1 MTRKNFL
8 FSGSGTGARS
18 TCFMFTLI
26 ETAKANSKNPED
38 YLRCL
43 FEKDPYARTAEHW
56 KKLNYDAF
64 EPMKKKRQVGFY
76 RQNNFVKIKRVLPL
90 YLADTML

>member
-1 MTRKNFL
+1 MNIR
-8 FSGSGTGARS
+8 
-18 TCFMFTLI
+18 
-26 ETAKANSKNPED
+26 
-38 YLRCL
+38 
-43 FEKDPYARTAEHW
+43 

>member
-1 MTRKNFL
+1 MEITNLFTNIKDVFNKPIYLIKFLSIAIVFDISSVLFPVALLLQMQLEKMNIRKN
-8 FSGSGTGARS
+8 
-18 TCFMFTLI
+18 C
-26 ETAKANSKNPED
+26 
-38 YLRCL
+38 
-43 FEKDPYARTAEHW
+43 
-56 KKLNYDAF
+56 DAF